1 MPLSDWQA
9 TPALLHWATAQC
21 WFKSTSAAVD
31 WKHSHQQCLCL
42 QHWGNTK
49 QLTAT
54 LPTTTVSLS
63 TMVFL
68 SPSKEKS
75 HLTFWEKSR
84 PSYTEP
90 WFWYCHK
97 GLCLQPNT
105 NWDAVWKQPCYF
117 YFLPSVFSSLHAE
130 GFWHWFHNTAQMFYE
145 SPLVC
150 GLHAEKHHSRKL
162 STLN

>member
-1 MPLSDWQA
+1 MPVSEAPRQ
-9 TPALLHWATAQC
+9 HQTA
-21 WFKSTSAAVD
+21 A
-31 WKHSHQQCLCL
+31 
-42 QHWGNTK
+42 
-49 QLTAT
+49 
-54 LPTTTVSLS
+54 LPTTTVSL
-63 TMVFL
+63 TTVVFL
-68 SPSKEKS
+68 SPFKEKS

-105 NWDAVWKQPCYF
+105 NWDALWKQPCCF
-117 YFLPSVFSSLHAE
+117 YFLPSVFSGLHAE

-150 GLHAEKHHSRKL
+150 GLHAEKQHSRKL
-162 STLN
+162 SELKPTKGNEIPSTDCSRLGSHPLRINRWM